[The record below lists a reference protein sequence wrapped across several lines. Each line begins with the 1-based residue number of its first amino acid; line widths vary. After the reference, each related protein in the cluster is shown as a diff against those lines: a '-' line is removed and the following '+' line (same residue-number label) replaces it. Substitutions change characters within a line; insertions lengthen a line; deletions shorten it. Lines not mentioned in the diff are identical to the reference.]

1 MPTRVGPKLMSLQRF
16 RVEEGTCPGEGVS
29 GTMDERPEVDSGRP
43 APTEI
48 CPNQRCRRVSSSAA
62 IGLMPNHA
70 SIYVRNSKVLKP

>member
-43 APTEI
+43 APATE
-48 CPNQRCRRVSSSAA
+48 
-62 IGLMPNHA
+62 GLG
-70 SIYVRNSKVLKP
+70 RNLPKPALP